1 MRARKLFIGRNIRRI
16 REETELTQAGFAKQ
30 LGISTS
36 YLNQIENNQRHVTAP
51 VLLALAENFS
61 VDIASLSENDSDRLL
76 ADMVE
81 AIADPHFKGQ
91 QPSAQD
97 LKLVTQN
104 TPSVARAFLA
114 MHQAL
119 RRAGEQL
126 AELDDT
132 LERSGGL
139 NEPTPY
145 EEVRDF
151 FHYIDNYV
159 HELDI
164 AAEQL
169 ALDLQGSTRNRVRT
183 LADHLERHHRVRV
196 AMGGAATAPG
206 TIRRFDPVSRV
217 LSVNPRTEPSTHAF
231 QLAHQIGLLE
241 HADTIS
247 AIIENAQFR
256 TLDAAAVCRI
266 GLANY
271 FAGSTLLPYGPFLS
285 AAGELRH
292 DLQLLADRFGASIEQ
307 VAHRLST
314 LQRPGNKGI
323 PFFFARVDQAGNIT
337 KRHSAT
343 KLQFARFG
351 SACPLWNVHNAF
363 AASTGVLRQ
372 LAETPDGV
380 RYLCLAT
387 AISKPSGGFRD
398 PVQRYALAFGCE
410 IRHAG
415 ALVYADDL
423 DLASDQAFEP
433 IGISCRICERTDCH
447 QRAVPPL
454 KRKLTVDPN
463 SRDTIPYSF
472 D

>member
-1 MRARKLFIGRNIRRI
+1 MRARKLFIGQNVRKIR
-16 REETELTQAGFAKQ
+16 TDLGLTQANFAKQ

-51 VLLALAENFS
+51 VLLGLAETFS
-61 VDIASLSENDSDRLL
+61 VDIASLSVNDADRLL
-76 ADMVE
+76 ADMAE
-81 AIADPHFKGQ
+81 AIADPLFKGE

-97 LKLVTQN
+97 LTQVTQN
-104 TPSVARAFLA
+104 TPTVARAFLA

-132 LERSGGL
+132 LERAGGL
-139 NEPTPY
+139 SEPTPY

-159 HELDI
+159 HELDL

-169 ALDLQGSTRNRVRT
+169 SGRLSGATRSKVRS
-183 LADHLERHHRVRV
+183 LADHLERQHRVRV
-196 AMGGAATAPG
+196 SIGGTADSPMI
-206 TIRRFDPVSRV
+206 IRRYDPVSRV
-217 LSVNPRTEPSTHAF
+217 LSLNPKSAPSTHAF
-231 QLAHQIGLLE
+231 QIAHQIALLE
-241 HADTIS
+241 HGADMD
-247 AIIENAQFR
+247 AIVQNAGFHSG
-256 TLDAAAVCRI
+256 DAASICRI

-271 FAGSTLLPYGPFLS
+271 FAGSTLLPYGDFLS
-285 AAGELRH
+285 SVGELRH

-314 LQRPGNKGI
+314 LQRPGHKGI

-363 AASTGVLRQ
+363 GNPQRILRQ

-380 RYLCLAT
+380 KYLCLAT
-387 AISKPSGGFRD
+387 EITKSSGGYHD
-398 PVQRYALAFGCE
+398 PVQRYALAVGCE
-410 IRHAG
+410 IKHAG
-415 ALVYADDL
+415 SLVYADDL
-423 DLASDQAFEP
+423 DLAGETTFEP
-433 IGISCRICERTDCH
+433 IGISCRICERTSCH

-454 KRKLTVDPN
+454 KRKLSVDHDA
-463 SRDTIPYSF
+463 RDTIPYAF
-472 D
+472 Q

>member
-1 MRARKLFIGRNIRRI
+1 MPIRKLFIGLNIRRI
-16 REETELTQAGFAKQ
+16 RQDAGLTQAEFAKQ

-51 VLLALAENFS
+51 VLLALAENFA

-76 ADMVE
+76 ADMAE
-81 AIADPHFKGQ
+81 AIADPLFKGQ
-91 QPSAQD
+91 QPTAQD

-104 TPSVARAFLA
+104 TPTVARAFLA

-159 HELDI
+159 HDLDI
-164 AAEQL
+164 ASEKL
-169 ALDLQGSTRNRVRT
+169 AADLKGSTRNRVRT
-183 LADHLERHHRVRV
+183 LADHLERTHRVRV
-196 AMGGAATAPG
+196 AIGGAATGAG
-206 TIRRFDPVSRV
+206 SIRHYDPVSRV
-217 LSVNPRTEPSTHAF
+217 LSINPRANASTHAF

-241 HADTIS
+241 HAATMTG
-247 AIIENAQFR
+247 IIERANFHSG
-256 TLDAAAVCRI
+256 DAAAVCRI

-271 FAGSTLLPYGPFLS
+271 FAGSTLLPYGEFLS
-285 AAGELRH
+285 AAGEMRH
-292 DLQLLADRFGASIEQ
+292 DLELLADRFGSSIEQ

-363 AASTGVLRQ
+363 ATSSRILRQ

-387 AISKPSGGFRD
+387 AVSKPSGGFRD

-423 DLASDQAFEP
+423 DLASDTAFEP
-433 IGISCRICERTDCH
+433 IGISCRICERSDCH

-454 KRKLTVDPN
+454 KRKLSVDPN
-463 SRDTIPYSF
+463 HRDTIPYSF
-472 D
+472 E

>member
-1 MRARKLFIGRNIRRI
+1 MRARKLFIGQNIRKI
-16 REETELTQAGFAKQ
+16 REEQSLTQAKFATQ

-51 VLLALAENFS
+51 VLLALAETFS
-61 VDIASLSENDSDRLL
+61 VDIASLSVNDSDRLL
-76 ADMVE
+76 ADMAE
-81 AIADPHFKGQ
+81 AIADPLFKGE

-97 LKLVTQN
+97 LKQVTQN
-104 TPSVARAFLA
+104 TPTVARAFLA

-132 LERSGGL
+132 LERTGGL
-139 NEPTPY
+139 SEPTPY

-151 FHYIDNYV
+151 FHYTDNYV
-159 HELDI
+159 HELDLS
-164 AAEQL
+164 AEQL
-169 ALDLQGSTRNRVRT
+169 AGKLAGATRSRVRT
-183 LADHLERHHRVRV
+183 FADHLERRHRVRV
-196 AMGGAATAPG
+196 TIGGSANSPMVV
-206 TIRRFDPVSRV
+206 RRYDPVSRV
-217 LSVNPRTEPSTHAF
+217 LSLNPKAPPSTHAF
-231 QLAHQIGLLE
+231 QIAHQIALME
-241 HADTIS
+241 HAGQID
-247 AIIENAQFR
+247 AIIDKAGLHSR
-256 TLDAAAVCRI
+256 DAAAVCRI

-271 FAGSTLLPYGPFLS
+271 FAGSILLPYGEFLD
-285 AAGELRH
+285 AVVELRH
-292 DLQLLADRFGASIEQ
+292 DLELLADRFGASMDQ

-314 LQRPGNKGI
+314 LQRPGHKGI

-363 AASTGVLRQ
+363 GNTQRILRQ

-387 AISKPSGGFRD
+387 EVSKASGGYRD
-398 PVQRYALAFGCE
+398 PVQRYALAVGCE
-410 IRHAG
+410 IKHAG

-423 DLASDQAFEP
+423 DIKGDAAFEP
-433 IGISCRICERTDCH
+433 IGISCRICERSDCH
-447 QRAVPPL
+447 QRALPPL
-454 KRKLTVDPN
+454 KRKLSVDHN
-463 SRDTIPYSF
+463 ARNTIPYTF
-472 D
+472 E

>member
-1 MRARKLFIGRNIRRI
+1 MRARKLFIGRNIRAI
-16 REETELTQAGFAKQ
+16 REEHGLTQANFAKN

-51 VLLALAENFS
+51 VLLALAEAFS
-61 VDIASLSENDSDRLL
+61 VDIATLSVNDSDRLL
-76 ADMVE
+76 ADMAE
-81 AIADPHFKGQ
+81 ALADPLFKGE

-97 LKLVTQN
+97 LKQVIQN
-104 TPSVARAFLA
+104 APSVARTFLA

-159 HELDI
+159 HELDL
-164 AAEQL
+164 AAERL
-169 ALDLQGSTRNRVRT
+169 ADRLAGATRNRVRT
-183 LADHLERHHRVRV
+183 LADHLERQHRVRV
-196 AMGGAATAPG
+196 TIGGGADHPQ
-206 TIRRFDPVSRV
+206 IVRRYDPVGRV
-217 LSVNPRTEPSTHAF
+217 LSLNPRSAPSTHAF
-231 QLAHQIGLLE
+231 QIAHQIALLE
-241 HADTIS
+241 HAAEID
-247 AIIENAQFR
+247 AIVTKAGFR
-256 TLDAAAVCRI
+256 TQDAAAVCRI

-271 FAGSTLLPYGPFLS
+271 FAGSALLPYGAFLE

-292 DLQLLADRFGASIEQ
+292 DLELLADRFGASGEQ

-314 LQRPGNKGI
+314 LQRPGNRGI

-351 SACPLWNVHNAF
+351 SACPLWNVHDAF
-363 AASTGVLRQ
+363 GNTQRILRQ

-387 AISKPSGGFRD
+387 EVRKSSGGYRD
-398 PVQRYALAFGCE
+398 PVQRYALALGCE
-410 IRHAG
+410 IKHAG

-423 DLASDQAFEP
+423 DLRSDTAFAP
-433 IGISCRICERTDCH
+433 IGISCRICERSDCH
-447 QRAVPPL
+447 QRALPPL
-454 KRKLTVDPN
+454 KRRLSVDHN
-463 SRDTIPYSF
+463 ARDTVPYSF

>member
-1 MRARKLFIGRNIRRI
+1 MRARKLFIGQNIRKI
-16 REETELTQAGFAKQ
+16 RDDHSLTQAHFAKQ

-51 VLLALAENFS
+51 VLLALAETFA
-61 VDIASLSENDSDRLL
+61 VDISTLSVNDSDRLL
-76 ADMVE
+76 ADMAE
-81 AIADPHFKGQ
+81 ALADPLFKGE
-91 QPSAQD
+91 QPSAQE
-97 LKLVTQN
+97 LKQVTQN
-104 TPSVARAFLA
+104 TPTVARAFLA

-139 NEPTPY
+139 SEPTPY
-145 EEVRDF
+145 DEVRDF

-164 AAEQL
+164 TAEAL
-169 ALDLQGSTRNRVRT
+169 AGRLAGATRSRVRT
-183 LADHLERHHRVRV
+183 LADHLERQHRVRV
-196 AMGGAATAPG
+196 TIGGGADAPA
-206 TIRRFDPVSRV
+206 IVRRYDPVSRV
-217 LSVNPRTEPSTHAF
+217 LALNPKASPSTHAF
-231 QLAHQIGLLE
+231 QIAHQIALME
-241 HADTIS
+241 HGDQMDTIIGK
-247 AIIENAQFR
+247 AAFR
-256 TLDAAAVCRI
+256 SQDAADVCRI

-271 FAGSTLLPYGPFLS
+271 FAGSTLLPYGAFLE
-285 AAGELRH
+285 AAGALRH
-292 DLQLLADRFGASIEQ
+292 DLVLLADRFGASLEQ

-314 LQRPGNKGI
+314 LQRPGRKGI

-363 AASTGVLRQ
+363 GNTQRILRQ

-387 AISKPSGGFRD
+387 EVTKASGGFRD

-410 IRHAG
+410 IKHAG
-415 ALVYADDL
+415 ALIYADDL
-423 DLASDQAFEP
+423 DVDSDSVYEP
-433 IGISCRICERTDCH
+433 IGISCRICERSDCQ

-454 KRKLTVDPN
+454 KRKLFVDHN
-463 SRDTIPYSF
+463 ARDTVPYSF
-472 D
+472 Q